1 MPDMGEKDED
11 RHMEGGK
18 DLHQVTQPIP
28 CMVGGAMLFCKPED
42 DAGDG
47 ARIEGKFKEWHAH
60 WRVGEDVQKQ
70 YKPWEDFDMREEEE
84 ALLGVKALRQAA
96 MACKAT
102 TGVGVDGVHPGVPLD
117 LPDERCGGILTLL
130 HEVEIAE
137 GWPTNASTTPFFLI
151 PKGATSQRQRALLFH
166 VSDGGSA
173 SSRCLL
179 HCGW

>member
-70 YKPWEDFDMREEEE
+70 YKPWEDLDLREEEE
-84 ALLGVKALRQAA
+84 ALLSVKALS
-96 MACKAT
+96 CKAT
-102 TGVGVDGVHPGVPLD
+102 TGVGVDGVHPGVPLETSAVVGSSHCCMRWRWLRYG
-117 LPDERCGGILTLL
+117 LPMPAPRLSSRFQKVLPVSVRERCFL
-130 HEVEIAE
+130 H
-137 GWPTNASTTPFFLI
+137 L
-151 PKGATSQRQRALLFH
+151 
-166 VSDGGSA
+166 
-173 SSRCLL
+173 
-179 HCGW
+179 